1 MHECPGCSKE
11 LDVDFLNPIMD
22 KLALNKMNGEVLANC
37 PHCEKSLRA
46 YSRVMQYYL
55 EPADR
60 SAEAVMIGA
69 A

>member
-1 MHECPGCSKE
+1 MHKCPGCSNE

-22 KLALNKMNGEVLANC
+22 KLALNKKSGEVLTNC
-37 PHCEKSLRA
+37 PNCELPLRA

-55 EPADR
+55 EPADG
-60 SAEAVMIGA
+60 SAKPVMIGA